1 MAHGKGL
8 SRDSAR
14 NLAEAGAR
22 LVEFGAVRMA
32 GKSVASSGSAGIG
45 ESRDAAAALANGP
58 PPLPTDGKI
67 GAEDQQG
74 VGAEDQQGVGVD
86 ISGYVGP

>member
-32 GKSVASSGSAGIG
+32 GKSVASSASASIG
-45 ESRDAAAALANGP
+45 KSRDAVASAVNNPVL
-58 PPLPTDGKI
+58 LPTDDKI
-67 GAEDQQG
+67 GAEVQQ
-74 VGAEDQQGVGVD
+74 DVGVD
-86 ISGYVGP
+86 VSGGDGPARRYRR

>member
-32 GKSVASSGSAGIG
+32 GKPVASSGSAGIG
-45 ESRDAAAALANGP
+45 ESRDAMASAVNNPVL
-58 PPLPTDGKI
+58 LPTDDKI
-67 GAEDQQG
+67 GAEIQG
-74 VGAEDQQGVGVD
+74 DDNIDVGGG
-86 ISGYVGP
+86 GGPARLYRR